1 MFMIFIIHCKTRAQ
15 KAGILIMNEVG
26 LDPGIDH
33 MSAMKII
40 NEAKRNGSKVKR
52 IRCWIYV

>member
-1 MFMIFIIHCKTRAQ
+1 MLMIFIIHCKTRAQ

-52 IRCWIYV
+52 ICC